1 MPKKAVAIYLILALI
16 GAALFI
22 FFTFPR
28 TKDQIPTSNNQR
40 PFPDAPSA
48 PDPGNA
54 PVPETPPHPSNPAP
68 QHGPTLRVMAWAS
81 PAEAQ
86 ALGARLDAYAAQ
98 TGWSASLI
106 LVNDEATYRRDLPG
120 ELADNA
126 PPDVCLVDARDFS
139 GANPATDFADVTPDP
154 SSVPRSV
161 AAFTVG
167 GSIKALPAEFS
178 ADLLF
183 YNPSAF
189 DRAGIA
195 APGPHWN
202 WDMLEA
208 MARAVASIKLKTDQ
222 GAPIYALELP
232 ADFDFWNMLCTQ
244 AGHPAL
250 DADTWHV
257 ADAAGRDA
265 EMRSLAFIHDFFQG
279 LSVAAPLPD
288 NGAAPG
294 RYFAQQQAAMMIGP
308 SELVASIPNFGYQ
321 VTDLPRDMCAA
332 SLARVDGWAVTARST
347 QTDAARSLAIFLAEQ
362 PLHAGWTSV
371 RTDAAT
377 DGFSQICQA
386 ALNESVVPRI
396 GAKDAALARFLD
408 DQIGHFA
415 RDYSGDP
422 GQLYAR
428 IQAEYQNDFPHSG
441 SAKSAAAN

>member
-1 MPKKAVAIYLILALI
+1 
-16 GAALFI
+16 
-22 FFTFPR
+22 
-28 TKDQIPTSNNQR
+28 
-40 PFPDAPSA
+40 
-48 PDPGNA
+48 
-54 PVPETPPHPSNPAP
+54 
-68 QHGPTLRVMAWAS
+68 MAWAS

-86 ALGARLDAYAAQ
+86 ALSDRLDAYAAQ
-98 TGWSASLI
+98 TGWSASLT

-120 ELADNA
+120 ALADNA
-126 PPDVCLVDARDFS
+126 PPDVCLIDARDFS
-139 GANPATDFADVTPDP
+139 GANPGIDLANVTPDP
-154 SSVPRSV
+154 ISAPRSV
-161 AAFTVG
+161 AAFTVN
-167 GSIKALPAEFS
+167 GSVKALPAEFS

-208 MARAVASIKLKTDQ
+208 MSRAIASLKLKTDQ

-257 ADAAGRDA
+257 ADAASRDA
-265 EMRSLAFIHDFFQG
+265 ELRSLAFIHDFFQG
-279 LSVAAPLPD
+279 LSVAAPPPD

-308 SELVASIPNFGYQ
+308 SELVARIPNFGYQ
-321 VTDLPRDMCAA
+321 LTDMPRDMRAA

-347 QTDAARSLAIFLAEQ
+347 QADAARSLALFLAEQ

-386 ALNESVVPRI
+386 ALNESVIPRL

-408 DQIGHFA
+408 DQIGRFA
-415 RDYSGDP
+415 RDSGGDS

-428 IQAEYQNDFPHSG
+428 IQAEYQNDFPSTGSG
-441 SAKSAAAN
+441 KSAAAN

>member
-1 MPKKAVAIYLILALI
+1 MPRKAVAIYLILALI
-16 GAALFI
+16 GAALFV

-40 PFPDAPSA
+40 PFPEAPA
-48 PDPGNA
+48 PNNL
-54 PVPETPPHPSNPAP
+54 PVPETPPHPNNPAP

-86 ALGARLDAYAAQ
+86 ALGERLDAYAAQ
-98 TGWSASLI
+98 TGWSASLT
-106 LVNDEATYRRDLPG
+106 LVNDEATYRSDLPS
-120 ELADNA
+120 ELAANL

-139 GANPATDFADVTPDP
+139 GANPAADFADVTADP
-154 SSVPRSV
+154 ASVPRSV
-161 AAFTVG
+161 AAFTVN
-167 GSIKALPAEFS
+167 GSLKALPAEFS

-183 YNPSAF
+183 YNPSTF

-208 MARAVASIKLKTDQ
+208 MSRAVASLKLKTEA

-257 ADAAGRDA
+257 ADAANKDA
-265 EMRSLAFIHDFFQG
+265 ELRSLAFIHDFFQG
-279 LSVAAPLPD
+279 LSVTAPPPD
-288 NGAAPG
+288 NGAATG
-294 RYFAQQQAAMMIGP
+294 RYFARQQAAMMIGP
-308 SELVASIPNFGYQ
+308 SDLVASIPNFGYQ

-332 SLARVDGWAVTARST
+332 SLARVDGWAVTARSS

-371 RTDAAT
+371 RTDAAN

-386 ALNESVVPRI
+386 ALNESVIPRL
-396 GAKDAALARFLD
+396 GAKDAALAHFLD
-408 DQIGHFA
+408 DQIGRFA
-415 RDYSGDP
+415 RESGGDS

-428 IQAEYQNDFPHSG
+428 IQAEYQNDFPRNG
-441 SAKSAAAN
+441 QAKSGAAN